1 MASTIQ
7 HEQTARQANLQGNQ
21 GKMQSTTSFMSGLSA
36 VLSSAGRA
44 NTQALKA
51 RQRQKRRE
59 EEERSQTL

>member
-1 MASTIQ
+1 MANTL
-7 HEQTARQANLQGNQ
+7 HEEQVTKQANLQGNQ
-21 GKMQSTTSFMSGLSA
+21 GKMQATTSFMSGLSA

-51 RQRQKRRE
+51 RQRQKCRE

>member
-1 MASTIQ
+1 
-7 HEQTARQANLQGNQ
+7 
-21 GKMQSTTSFMSGLSA
+21 MSGLST

-59 EEERSQTL
+59 EEEERSQTL